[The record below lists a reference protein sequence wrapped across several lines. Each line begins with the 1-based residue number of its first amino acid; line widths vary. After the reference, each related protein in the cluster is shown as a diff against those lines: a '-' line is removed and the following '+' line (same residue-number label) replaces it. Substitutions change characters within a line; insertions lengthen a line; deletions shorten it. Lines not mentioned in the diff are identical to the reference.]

1 MSGFSLLVLPA
12 VFAVLLSGV
21 SADNILETR
30 SNSVCAT
37 LICPQSSFAHY
48 YECCGSTNT
57 DCCFKLQTW
66 LIVVVAILL
75 ILIAASVVLSLIKC
89 IFCCN

>member
-12 VFAVLLSGV
+12 VFAVLISGV
-21 SADNILETR
+21 SAENVFQIN
-30 SNSVCAT
+30 SNTLCAST
-37 LICPQSSFAHY
+37 LCPQSSFAHY
-48 YECCGSTNT
+48 YECCGVVNT

-66 LIVVVAILL
+66 VIVLIAILV
-75 ILIAASVVLSLIKC
+75 ILAAASIIISLIKC